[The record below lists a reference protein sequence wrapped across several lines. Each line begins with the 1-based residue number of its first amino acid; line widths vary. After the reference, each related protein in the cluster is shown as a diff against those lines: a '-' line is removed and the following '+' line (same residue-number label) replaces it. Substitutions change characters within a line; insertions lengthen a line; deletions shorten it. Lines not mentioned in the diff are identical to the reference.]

1 MKRLGNED
9 FFTALIHT
17 FIDRRHDILVE
28 LGEHLYMSMFAI
40 VVATFI
46 SVPLGVILSRKRKL
60 AEPVITI
67 TALFQTIPSIAL
79 LAFMITI
86 PFLGIGKTSAIVAL
100 TIYALLPIL
109 RNTYTGLVGVDESI
123 VEAGRGMGM
132 TNNQILLKIRL
143 RLALPVIMAGLRT
156 SAVITI
162 GVTTLAAWIGAG
174 GLGVLIDTG
183 LGTLRKDLILAGA
196 IPAALLALVFDAL
209 LRWVEKLATPRGLR
223 KNS

>member
-1 MKRLGNED
+1 MGNEN
-9 FFTALIHT
+9 FLTALIHT
-17 FIDRRHDILVE
+17 FISRRQDILVE
-28 LGEHLYMSMFAI
+28 LGEHLYMSLFAI

-46 SVPLGVILSRKRKL
+46 SVPLGVFLSRKRKF
-60 AEPVITI
+60 AEPIITI

-86 PFLGIGKTSAIVAL
+86 PFLGIGKTSAVVAL

-109 RNTYTGLVGVDESI
+109 RNTYTGLIGVDESV

-196 IPAALLALVFDAL
+196 IPAALLALAFDGL

>member
-1 MKRLGNED
+1 MKRLGNENL
-9 FFTALIHT
+9 FTALIHT
-17 FIDRRHDILVE
+17 FIDRRHQILVE
-28 LGEHLYMSMFAI
+28 VGEHLYMSLFAI
-40 VVATFI
+40 VLATVI
-46 SVPLGVILSRKRKL
+46 SVPLGIFLSRKRKL
-60 AEPVITI
+60 AEPIITI
-67 TALFQTIPSIAL
+67 AALFQTIPSIAL

-86 PFLGIGKTSAIVAL
+86 PFLGIGKKSAIVAL

-109 RNTYTGLVGVDESI
+109 RNTYTGLIGVEESV

-143 RLALPVIMAGLRT
+143 RLALPIIMAGLRT

-174 GLGVLIDTG
+174 GLGFLIDTG

-196 IPAALLALVFDAL
+196 IPAAVLALVFDGV

-223 KNS
+223 

>member
-1 MKRLGNED
+1 MNNQN
-9 FFTALIHT
+9 FFDTFIHT
-17 FIDRRHDILVE
+17 VIDRHHQILVE
-28 LGEHLYMSMFAI
+28 TGQHIYMSMFAI
-40 VVATFI
+40 VVATLI
-46 SVPLGVILSRKRKL
+46 SVPLGVFLSRNRKF

-86 PFLGIGKTSAIVAL
+86 PFLGIGEDSAIVAL

-109 RNTYTGLVGVDESI
+109 RNTYTGLIGVDESTI
-123 VEAGRGMGM
+123 EAGRGMGM

-156 SAVITI
+156 STVITI
-162 GVTTLAAWIGAG
+162 GVTTLAAFIGAG
-174 GLGVLIDTG
+174 GLGELINIG

-196 IPAALLALVFDAL
+196 IPAALLALIFDGA
-209 LRWVEKLATPRGLR
+209 LRWIERLATPRGLR
-223 KNS
+223 KKT